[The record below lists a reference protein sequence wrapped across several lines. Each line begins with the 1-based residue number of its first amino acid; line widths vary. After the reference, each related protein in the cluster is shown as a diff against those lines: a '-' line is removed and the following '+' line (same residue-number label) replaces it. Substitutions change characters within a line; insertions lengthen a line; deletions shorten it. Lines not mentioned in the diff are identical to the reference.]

1 MLLYCCYGCDGGLH
15 VGRGD
20 ISVIF
25 LCSRSVCQSVAELIM
40 MCVVLTKC
48 VEFQQYFLNNIV
60 TLFSDSNDVNGKR
73 VMVKVDSRPGRLQ
86 EDFLAKART
95 LGFIV
100 YPGVPNNTAVT
111 RARRLVIT
119 VTVLVWDDKMCQAAE
134 ILMVHENCVSFFWC
148 GV

>member
-1 MLLYCCYGCDGGLH
+1 MD
-15 VGRGD
+15 
-20 ISVIF
+20 
-25 LCSRSVCQSVAELIM
+25 SRS
-40 MCVVLTKC
+40 
-48 VEFQQYFLNNIV
+48 
-60 TLFSDSNDVNGKR
+60 
-73 VMVKVDSRPGRLQ
+73 GRLQ

-111 RARRLVIT
+111 RTRRLVIT
-119 VTVLVWDDKMCQAAE
+119 VTVLVWDDMMCQAVE

>member
-1 MLLYCCYGCDGGLH
+1 M
-15 VGRGD
+15 
-20 ISVIF
+20 
-25 LCSRSVCQSVAELIM
+25 M

-60 TLFSDSNDVNGKR
+60 TLFSDSNYGNGKR
-73 VMVKVDSRPGRLQ
+73 VMVKVDSGPGRLQ
-86 EDFLAKART
+86 EDFLDKALT

-119 VTVLVWDDKMCQAAE
+119 VTILVWDDKMC
-134 ILMVHENCVSFFWC
+134 
-148 GV
+148 